1 MPPSLFH
8 CELWSLSFLH
18 CHLPP
23 ATCHSCSRPLCL
35 CLCCICH
42 TIQQLWPSTLC
53 FSLFNSFGYWTRLSL
68 RCCLSSL
75 LHCCLGWRLQHLGNL
90 SQTLCE
96 SYKFAPQ
103 FVQNFWATLGC
114 NSLTR
119 CVPLPLA
126 PSSLSLSTPWA
137 CTRSIYCIKE
147 AQKSMC
153 KWGA

>member
-1 MPPSLFH
+1 MI
-8 CELWSLSFLH
+8 SFVSS
-18 CHLPP
+18 LPP
-23 ATCHSCSRPLCL
+23 ATCHLPQLL
-35 CLCCICH
+35 LPALLVCLCCICH

-68 RCCLSSL
+68 RCWLSSL
-75 LHCCLGWRLQHLGNL
+75 LHCCLGWRLEHLGNL

-119 CVPLPLA
+119 RVPLLLLA
-126 PSSLSLSTPWA
+126 LSLYSLSLHSQYLLHKRSTKINVQMGRIRVPGGGGG
-137 CTRSIYCIKE
+137 R
-147 AQKSMC
+147 
-153 KWGA
+153 